1 MFFSFSGGL
10 VSAAVGGVSQ
20 VASLLGRLVGQSFCQ
35 LWFVGQVGVWWCGGA
50 VVRTVVVVV
59 VLDPTSLL

>member
-20 VASLLGRLVGQSFCQ
+20 VASLLGGCLV
-35 LWFVGQVGVWWCGGA
+35 VRWCGGA
-50 VVRTVVVVV
+50 NGGGGGRSRPHIST
-59 VLDPTSLL
+59 LNLKFCE